1 MLDTPIL
8 RAEHEEFR
16 RAMEVE
22 NKRLEDENN
31 RQNHR
36 IEVLEKST
44 EQIQIL
50 TSSVEKLAVSV
61 ENMVK
66 EMEQQN
72 DRLKTLENRDGEMWR
87 KVTGYLITAVLGV
100 VIGYIFTQIGM

>member
-1 MLDTPIL
+1 
-8 RAEHEEFR
+8 
-16 RAMEVE
+16 
-22 NKRLEDENN
+22 
-31 RQNHR
+31 
-36 IEVLEKST
+36 
-44 EQIQIL
+44 
-50 TSSVEKLAVSV
+50 
-61 ENMVK
+61 MVK

>member
-1 MLDTPIL
+1 MDTPIL

-50 TSSVEKLAVSV
+50 TSSVEEVTVHYVHNCKCG
-61 ENMVK
+61 K
-66 EMEQQN
+66 Y
-72 DRLKTLENRDGEMWR
+72 GE
-87 KVTGYLITAVLGV
+87 GNGAAE
-100 VIGYIFTQIGM
+100 